1 MSFANLTISAR
12 DMIGG
17 AAISFVGI
25 TRPQNVQKSVRKK
38 QKVTS
43 EKLERLLLQ
52 KVPIRTIRALLKLMV
67 ISRYGLAIK
76 HLYYIIKSI
85 ILIYHYLFCLVESKI
100 SCPGGYFLGIG
111 CTGSGTCCIAKYN
124 PGCNKGCQKDICIRA
139 GGIWIIKDY
148 CCNPFTC
155 EMGN

>member
-76 HLYYIIKSI
+76 HL
-85 ILIYHYLFCLVESKI
+85 
-100 SCPGGYFLGIG
+100 
-111 CTGSGTCCIAKYN
+111 
-124 PGCNKGCQKDICIRA
+124 
-139 GGIWIIKDY
+139 
-148 CCNPFTC
+148 
-155 EMGN
+155 